1 MDPKIGMVGTP
12 CQITAATLMKDYAS
26 FIKEFPVTLK
36 IGLFCMENFS
46 YKYLKRFLEEKGISL
61 KEIIQC
67 RIEGGSAKF
76 HLNSG
81 ETISIPLK
89 ELKETMR
96 KSCQICMDYTSEQAD
111 ISIGSVGSPQGW
123 STIIIRT
130 KKGLKLIKAA
140 EEKKYIKTK
149 PISDKGFEL
158 LQRLAAGKKEKN
170 LKEIKKREKVARPVM
185 YWRVMPET
193 EYLEE
198 VTDYQFRDLRG
209 DVIDIGACVLCGAC
223 LLSCPEEIIKIE
235 DRKPE
240 IKGEC
245 PPACN
250 ACYIACPRTY
260 VPDNIISHETAKE
273 PLGDY
278 IKIVSAKAPM
288 FKGQDG
294 GVVTALLSYALSEG
308 IVDKV
313 LVVDKDTKN
322 PWKPT
327 PKLTKHIEDVI
338 KAAGTK
344 YSACPIFK
352 AMGGS

>member
-12 CQITAATLMKDYAS
+12 CQITAATLMKDYES

-36 IGLFCMENFS
+36 VGLFCMENFS
-46 YKYLKRFLEEKGISL
+46 YKYLKTLLKGKGISL
-61 KEIIQC
+61 REIIQC

-76 HLNSG
+76 HLNNG
-81 ETISIPLK
+81 EVISMPLK
-89 ELKETMR
+89 ELKEAMR
-96 KSCQICMDYTSEQAD
+96 KNCQICMDYTAEQAD
-111 ISIGSVGSPQGW
+111 ISVGSVGSPKGW

-130 KKGLKLIKAA
+130 KKGLELLKEA
-140 EEKKYIKTK
+140 EKNKYIKIK
-149 PISDKGFEL
+149 PIDDSEF
-158 LQRLAAGKKEKN
+158 RLIQKLARRKKETN
-170 LKEIKKREKVARPVM
+170 LKEIKRREKIARPVM
-185 YWRVMPET
+185 YWRVMPEP

-198 VTDYQFRDLRG
+198 VTDYQFRDLKG

-223 LLSCPEEIIKIE
+223 LLSCPEKIIKIE

-240 IKGEC
+240 IRGEC
-245 PPACN
+245 PPTCN
-250 ACYIACPRTY
+250 ACYLACPRTY
-260 VPDNIISHETAKE
+260 VPDNIINHETANE

-308 IVDKV
+308 IIDEV
-313 LVVDKDTKN
+313 LVVDKDTEN
-322 PWKPT
+322 PWKPI
-327 PKLTKHIEDVI
+327 PKLTKQVEDVV

>member
-1 MDPKIGMVGTP
+1 MDTKVAMVGTP
-12 CQITAATLMKDYAS
+12 CQITAATLMKDYES
-26 FIKEFPVTLK
+26 FIKKFPINLK

-46 YKYLKRFLEEKGISL
+46 HKYLKLLLKKEGINL
-61 KEIIQC
+61 KEVIQC
-67 RIEGGSAKF
+67 KIEGGAAKF
-76 HLNSG
+76 HLNNG
-81 ETISIPLK
+81 QTISIPLK
-89 ELKETMR
+89 ELKEAMR
-96 KSCQICMDYTSEQAD
+96 KSCQICMDYTAEQAD
-111 ISIGSVGSPQGW
+111 ISIGSVGSPIGW
-123 STIIIRT
+123 STAIIRT
-130 KKGLKLIKAA
+130 EKGLKLFEEA
-140 EEKKYIKTK
+140 EKNKYIKTK
-149 PISDKGFEL
+149 PLEGQGLKLIQK
-158 LQRLAAGKKEKN
+158 LAAGKKEKN
-170 LKEIKKREKVARPVM
+170 LEEIKEREKIARPVM

-193 EYLEE
+193 EFLEE
-198 VTDYQFRDLRG
+198 VTDYQFRDLKG

-223 LLSCPEEIIKIE
+223 LLSCPENIIKIE

-260 VPDNIISHETAKE
+260 VPDNIINHETAKK

-278 IKIVSAKAPM
+278 IKIVAAKAPM

-294 GVVTALLSYALSEG
+294 GVVTALLAYALSEG
-308 IVDKV
+308 IADKV
-313 LVVDKDTKN
+313 LVVDKDPKN
-322 PWKPT
+322 PWKPI
-327 PKLTKHIEDVI
+327 PKLTENVEDII